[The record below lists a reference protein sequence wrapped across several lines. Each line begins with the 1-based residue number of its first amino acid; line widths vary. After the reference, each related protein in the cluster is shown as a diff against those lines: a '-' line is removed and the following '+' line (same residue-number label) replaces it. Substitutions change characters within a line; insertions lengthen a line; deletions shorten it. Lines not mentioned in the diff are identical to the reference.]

1 MFQRQ
6 TGEKAGSDGT
16 PAVPAIQ
23 TSWPMLLAVACAALP
38 LWHHVG
44 PLELAAPLGVAAFAA
59 LGLWL
64 RRRQAA
70 EMPRPPDAASTEAVQ
85 QLERLCGLLAA
96 VLPVWLQH
104 VGSVKSQTE
113 EAINQLV
120 ASFAS
125 ITSQFE
131 TAGFKGAVGIV
142 GNHPDT
148 AFSLL
153 TLCERELQPVI
164 KAMNAMLDSKGAIT
178 ASVHELSQAAGEL
191 QNMAIGV
198 SQIAAQTNLL
208 AINAAIEAARAGE
221 SGRGFAVIAKEI
233 RSLSQMSADTGRQIT
248 GRIGRVTKLM
258 QSAIDAAAAASAH
271 DKGVIELSGSV
282 VQDVLNHVRELSQNA
297 DRMRSQ
303 GNEIRSDIETLMV
316 NLQFQ
321 DRVSQIIGVIDG
333 DIQRLESSLATG
345 EPLPEPDAWLGELQ
359 RHYTMDDQRRVHQP
373 GDAAGAAAPR
383 AAATPSGVDFF

>member
-6 TGEKAGSDGT
+6 TVEGAGSVGIT
-16 PAVPAIQ
+16 VFRPAQAV
-23 TSWPMLLAVACAALP
+23 LLALFAVAFAALP

-44 PLELAAPLGVAAFAA
+44 PLEFAAPLGVAAVAA
-59 LGLWL
+59 AVL
-64 RRRQAA
+64 RRARRELRSAA
-70 EMPRPPDAASTEAVQ
+70 PAPVDTTAEAKQ
-85 QLERLCGLLAA
+85 QLERLCGLLGA

-125 ITSQFE
+125 ITGQFE
-131 TAGFKGAVGIV
+131 AAGFKGVGGIV
-142 GNHPDT
+142 DGHPDQ

-164 KAMNAMLDSKGAIT
+164 HSMNQMLESKGAIT
-178 ASVHELSQAAGEL
+178 ASVNELSQATTEL
-191 QNMAIGV
+191 QTMVVGV
-198 SQIAAQTNLL
+198 GQIAAQTNLL

-248 GRIGRVTKLM
+248 GRIGRVTQLM
-258 QSAIDAAAAASAH
+258 KSAIDTATAASAH
-271 DKGVIELSGSV
+271 DKNAIELSGSV
-282 VQDVLNHVRELSQNA
+282 VQDVLNHVRELSQNS

-303 GNEIRSDIETLMV
+303 GNTIRSDIETLLV

-333 DIQRLESSLATG
+333 DIQRLEASIATG
-345 EPLPEPDAWLGELQ
+345 EPLPPPDEWLGQLQ
-359 RHYTMDDQRRVHQP
+359 RHYTMDDQRRVHGA
-373 GDAAGAAAPR
+373 GDAGKTTTASAG
-383 AAATPSGVDFF
+383 VEFF